1 MTASDNSPPPLLT
14 PTPTSPAGQ
23 AGAPDPLA
31 QLQDIHTPPDIGLW
45 PPAWG
50 WWLVALL
57 AIAALAAAI
66 FFVRRKRQRN
76 HYRQQALAELQQLNR
91 IDPEQNGEWLQALS
105 ILLRRTAIAG
115 CGPQFDTG
123 LKGENWL
130 AWLDARCPACNM
142 QFSQGPGTALLAGP
156 YQKNPECDRAALN
169 QLAGTWIREHRNR
182 WQKANKKSKNNGGQD
197 V

>member
-1 MTASDNSPPPLLT
+1 MTAPDNSPSPLLT
-14 PTPTSPAGQ
+14 PTPAPSPAQ
-23 AGAPDPLA
+23 VGAQDPLA
-31 QLQDIHTPPDIGLW
+31 ELQDIHTPPDIGIW

-57 AIAALAAAI
+57 AISAVLAII
-66 FFVRRKRQRN
+66 FFARRHRQRN
-76 HYRQQALAELQQLNR
+76 HYRQEALVELQQLSR

-123 LKGENWL
+123 LKGN
-130 AWLDARCPACNM
+130 AWLVWLDERCPDCDM
-142 QFSQGPGTALLAGP
+142 QFSQGAGTALLAGP
-156 YQKNPECDRAALN
+156 YQKNPECDRVALQ
-169 QLAGTWIREHRNR
+169 QLAQTWIRAHRNR
-182 WQKANKKSKNNGGQD
+182 WQKMSKKDKNNGGQD

>member
-1 MTASDNSPPPLLT
+1 MLAQTPVSPP
-14 PTPTSPAGQ
+14 GQ
-23 AGAPDPLA
+23 PGAQDPLA

-57 AIAALAAAI
+57 AITLLGAAI
-66 FFVRRKRQRN
+66 FFIRRKRQRN
-76 HYRQQALAELQQLNR
+76 HYRQQALAELNQLNR
-91 IDPEQNGEWLQALS
+91 IDAEQNGEWLQALS

-115 CGPQFDTG
+115 CGAQFDTG
-123 LKGENWL
+123 LKGD
-130 AWLDARCPACNM
+130 AWLTWLDERCPACNM
-142 QFSQGPGTALLAGP
+142 QFSQGPGTALLTGP

-169 QLAGTWIREHRNR
+169 QLASTWIREHRNR
-182 WQKANKKSKNNGGQD
+182 WQKVNTNKKNSGGQD